1 MRNVGFE
8 RKATAT
14 MDTLQEKEA
23 MQNLPFRDDGTID
36 LNEMMRRELERLVN
50 QIMDWQADEVCGEGN
65 RRNGYRERKL
75 VTVLGEITMRIPKL
89 REGTYFPDEL
99 IRPYSRVDRAMVAI
113 VKEAYVRGLSTRKIE
128 KAADALEFASLSPSR
143 VSRMTADLDEEVAAL
158 NARRFDGMAF
168 PYLWLD
174 ATYVNCRDEGHVQS
188 RGVVTAIACGE
199 DGSRQFVGLGAVDTE
214 SEVAWKAFLR
224 GLRRRGVS
232 GVKCVV
238 SDDHPGLV
246 QAVAEVFQ
254 GAAWQRCIVHL
265 ERDVAGWFSKKEDK
279 AVAIAAMKAVFEERD
294 PQLVRAAYRVA
305 TQRIAEIKPHAG
317 ELLEDAEADALAY
330 LDFPKEHHL
339 RLRTNNVQERANEEI
354 KRRTKVVGVFPSV
367 GSMLRLVGS
376 VLIDVNEEWLEAR
389 FIDAASLKGLCRAE
403 PDSAPIPDDVLERAR
418 IRVATAIEE
427 KLGRAA

>member
-1 MRNVGFE
+1 
-8 RKATAT
+8 
-14 MDTLQEKEA
+14 MDTLQEKEGFK
-23 MQNLPFRDDGTID
+23 NLPLREDGTID
-36 LNEMMRRELERLVN
+36 INEMMRRELERMVN
-50 QIMDWQADEVCGEGN
+50 QIMDWQADELRGEGN

-113 VKEAYVRGLSTRKIE
+113 VKEVYVRGLSTRKIE

-143 VSRMTADLDEEVAAL
+143 VSRMTSELDEEVAAL
-158 NARRFDGMAF
+158 NAARFDGTAF

-174 ATYVNCRDEGHVQS
+174 ATYLNCRDEGHVQS
-188 RGVVTAIACGE
+188 KGVVTAIACGD
-199 DGSRQFVGLGAVDTE
+199 DGSRRFVGFFVGFGVVDTE
-214 SEVAWKAFLR
+214 SAVSWKAFLR
-224 GLRRRGVS
+224 GLRRRGVA

-238 SDDHPGLV
+238 SDDHEGLV

-265 ERDVAGWFSKKEDK
+265 ERNVAGWFSRREEKLT
-279 AVAIAAMKAVFEERD
+279 AVAAMKAVFAERD
-294 PQLVRAAYRVA
+294 PQLVRAAYRQA
-305 TQRIAEIKPHAG
+305 TERIAALKPHAG

-330 LDFPKEHHL
+330 LDFPYEHHV

-367 GSMLRLVGS
+367 ESMMRLVGS
-376 VLIDVNEEWLEAR
+376 VLIDVNEEWLGMN
-389 FIDAASLKGLCRAE
+389 FIDAASLKDVCRSE
-403 PDSAPIPDDVLERAR
+403 PDRAPIPADVVELAR
-418 IRVATAIEE
+418 IRVMTAIEE
-427 KLGRAA
+427 KLGKAA